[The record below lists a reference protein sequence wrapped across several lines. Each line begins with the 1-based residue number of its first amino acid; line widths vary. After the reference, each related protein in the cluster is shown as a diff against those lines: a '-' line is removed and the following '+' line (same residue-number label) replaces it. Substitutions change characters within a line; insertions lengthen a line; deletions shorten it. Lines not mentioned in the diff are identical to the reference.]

1 MGNEIL
7 ISVKDFILNFT
18 NEFSDSFLYAYILQI
33 ILIAYMYSCAGSG
46 RYWKIM
52 LAGSIFGM
60 YAAITEH
67 IGTAWLKTVEES
79 KGSIKGSKGL
89 YCYFFAEI
97 GWIATE
103 FSIPYLNLIKL
114 NTLSQ
119 GRIIRTVNHIVAI
132 LFSFFA
138 AFRLYIGY
146 LRVTHGQLYDD
157 AIYSA
162 HGIAFGITALADG
175 LLSTLIFHHLNKN
188 AEQTREKDG
197 ETFNLLASFKKSSL
211 FILFVVDLMS
221 VILAIISIFTG
232 IPTLRDSL
240 SKLMKPFHA
249 LKSNFILVLAI
260 DAFIFKMRAT
270 VDGTTLVSRFL
281 QRQSK
286 MRSITQAIYNDNDP
300 LFNKRNRN
308 NRNSH
313 MRSKHNSQMRSR
325 HNSQVRSM
333 NNSQLRSV
341 DNLNLDLSPLRSMDN
356 SPLRSIDNSQ
366 LLSLNNST
374 INLSA
379 MNNMNNSF
387 TNTPTQ
393 NLQKKYKSALKKNY
407 EGIDSPSYSINL
419 GSLNMGSSNMGSVTT
434 GSANMGMVNNM
445 MVDVYGVEKRGTAKQ
460 GAEKYSPST
469 NSTSSDNSQ
478 TNLKKKTGSSSNRN
492 NLPVP
497 QNPIIISPMT
507 PLNPSYNSY
516 LKTPYGNGNLNYSNE
531 SLILNSSNLSLNP
544 NSSNL
549 SLNPNNSALNLNPNS
564 SAMGLNLNNSAMSLN
579 PNNSSMS
586 LNPNNSNLSI
596 HQNDLTNDEVQNT
609 SINYEHQ
616 NYKNKPK
623 KFSTRF
629 N

>member
-1 MGNEIL
+1 MSEIF

-18 NEFSDSFLYAYILQI
+18 NEFADSFLYAYILQI
-33 ILIAYMYSCAGSG
+33 ILIAYMYSCVGSG

-52 LAGSIFGM
+52 LAGSLFGM

-119 GRIIRTVNHIVAI
+119 SKIIRTINHIVAI

-162 HGIAFGITALADG
+162 HGIAFGITAVADG

-188 AEQTREKDG
+188 AEKTREKDG
-197 ETFNLLASFKKSSL
+197 ETFNLLSSFKKSSL

-232 IPTLRDSL
+232 IPSLRDSL

-260 DAFIFKMRAT
+260 DAFIFKMRANN
-270 VDGTTLVSRFL
+270 DGTYLVSRFL
-281 QRQSK
+281 ERQSK
-286 MRSITQAIYNDNDP
+286 IRSTHKAIFGDNDSNYSKRHR
-300 LFNKRNRN
+300 NK
-308 NRNSH
+308 NSQ
-313 MRSKHNSQMRSR
+313 MRSKHNSQLRSKHSQVRSR
-325 HNSQVRSM
+325 HNSQIRSM
-333 NNSQLRSV
+333 NNSQLRSF
-341 DNLNLDLSPLRSMDN
+341 DNSQLRSLDN

-366 LLSLNNST
+366 LCSIDNSQLLSMNNSAL
-374 INLSA
+374 NLSA
-379 MNNMNNSF
+379 MNNSALNLSAMNINNSF

-393 NLQKKYKSALKKNY
+393 ILQKKYKSALKKNY
-407 EGIDSPSYSINL
+407 EGLDSPSYSIN
-419 GSLNMGSSNMGSVTT
+419 MGST
-434 GSANMGMVNNM
+434 NMGMVNNM
-445 MVDVYGVEKRGTAKQ
+445 MVDVYGVEKRGSTKQ

-469 NSTSSDNSQ
+469 DSTSSDNSQ
-478 TNLKKKTGSSSNRN
+478 TNLKKKVTINSRS
-492 NLPVP
+492 NLPIP
-497 QNPIIISPMT
+497 QNPIVISPMT
-507 PLNPSYNSY
+507 PLNPSYSSY
-516 LKTPYGNGNLNYSNE
+516 LKTSSNNGNLNYSND
-531 SLILNSSNLSLNP
+531 SLVLNSSNLSLNP
-544 NSSNL
+544 ILTSSN
-549 SLNPNNSALNLNPNS
+549 LNLNPI
-564 SAMGLNLNNSAMSLN
+564 LNNSNTSLN
-579 PNNSSMS
+579 QMLNNSNAS
-586 LNPNNSNLSI
+586 LNPNNSNMSI
-596 HQNDLTNDEVQNT
+596 HQNDSFNDEVANN
-609 SINYEHQ
+609 SYNHENRNY
-616 NYKNKPK
+616 NNKAK
-623 KFSTRF
+623 KFSTRY